1 MIQGLICWLAI
12 LAGGGPSLPA
22 HPGPPVFVE
31 LHLGDGELSAV
42 LNGEQRI
49 LSQWFGMEGLL
60 GVPLSEDERSAVL
73 LEARRV
79 LSPMMALE
87 VDGQRLLGRVQSVV
101 SIGPHEGAY
110 GAEPSLVF
118 QLDYA
123 LLEPPQEVAL
133 EWSVF
138 PEDTLG
144 GEPRLPVHLLGE
156 RSFDYVVLTAEEPRW
171 TWHRDLSGGLT
182 LPPVAPL
189 LVTTHPVQR
198 SATLLILGL
207 AGGLAAAGYA
217 RNQRRSLGMALGGI
231 LLAGAWANNGPGALV
246 LPSEDQSLVIQ
257 EALMRRVYAAF
268 DSTTEEGIYRLL
280 ASSVEPEL
288 LDSLYQGIHGS
299 LVQADEGGG
308 ARGRVESLEF
318 VEAQVHSRVGLSGRP
333 AFEVEGI
340 WIVGGRVIHFG
351 HEHGRRVRYGGRM
364 TIVGTDSAQDGPSW
378 RLAGLDVHFQERME
392 AE

>member
-1 MIQGLICWLAI
+1 MIQGLVCWLVFF
-12 LAGGGPSLPA
+12 AGGGAPVPA

-31 LHLGDGELSAV
+31 LHLGEGELRAV

-49 LSQWFGMEGLL
+49 LSQWFGIEGSL
-60 GVPLSEDERSAVL
+60 GAPLSEDERSTVL

-87 VDGQRLLGRVQSVV
+87 VDGKRLLGRVQSVA

-123 LLEPPQEVAL
+123 VLEPPQEVAL

-156 RSFDYVVLTAEEPRW
+156 RSFDYVVLTADEPRW

-207 AGGLAAAGYA
+207 AGGLAAAGYT
-217 RNQRRSLGMALGGI
+217 RNRKRSLGMALGGI
-231 LLAGAWANNGPGALV
+231 LLAGAWANKGPGALV
-246 LPSEDQSLVIQ
+246 LPNEDQSLVIQ

-288 LDSLYQGIHGS
+288 LDPLYQGIHGS

-308 ARGRVESLEF
+308 ARGRVESLNL
-318 VEAQVHSRVGLSGRP
+318 SRPRCTPGSAFPGGPLFRWRASGSWGAGSFTSAMSMVGEC
-333 AFEVEGI
+333 AM
-340 WIVGGRVIHFG
+340 GGG
-351 HEHGRRVRYGGRM
+351 
-364 TIVGTDSAQDGPSW
+364 
-378 RLAGLDVHFQERME
+378 
-392 AE
+392 